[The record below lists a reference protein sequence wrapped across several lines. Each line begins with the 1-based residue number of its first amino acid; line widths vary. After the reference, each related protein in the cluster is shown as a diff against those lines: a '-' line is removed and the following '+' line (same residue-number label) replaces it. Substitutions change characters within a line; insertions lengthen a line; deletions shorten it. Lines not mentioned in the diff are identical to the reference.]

1 MSDEPVKAS
10 IESVRQTLAGQRDDL
25 SVLLEDLT
33 VFENTLPGF
42 LERFKPEQMERLQKR
57 IADISEVVPE
67 VINQHHIRDYKDVCY
82 VDLRVMQ
89 VQSMITR
96 LRAVCDVIN
105 AQADMSKQWPEN
117 DLQHDVHDAEKQY
130 LDGLFQKAS
139 AEHERIGDLHGQSG
153 AGTLDLG
160 QGIAFMYARET
171 QKKPETRKLV
181 LQEGVTYFERLQQ
194 GRIDYAESCMQSSG
208 DALRYANRII
218 HATALFSQV
227 VKGAPPPVQWMAE
240 AYERLKATAKQLDHI
255 EEYLDQVEKMV
266 PAGQARPSVNVP
278 AVMRFD
284 L

>member
-42 LERFKPEQMERLQKR
+42 LERFKPEQMESLRKHV
-57 IADISEVVPE
+57 AEISEVAPE

-82 VDLRVMQ
+82 VDLSVME

-105 AQADMSKQWPEN
+105 AQADMSKQWPED
-117 DLQHDVHDAEKQY
+117 DLKHDVHDAEKQY

-139 AEHERIGDLHGQSG
+139 AEHERIADLHSQSS

-171 QKKPETRKLV
+171 QKNPETRKLV
-181 LQEGVTYFERLQQ
+181 LQEGVTYFDRLQQ

-208 DALRYANRII
+208 HTLRYANRII

-240 AYERLKATAKQLDHI
+240 AYEMLKTTIKQLDHI
-255 EEYLDQVEKMV
+255 EEYLEQVEKMV
-266 PAGQARPSVNVP
+266 PAEQARPSLNVP